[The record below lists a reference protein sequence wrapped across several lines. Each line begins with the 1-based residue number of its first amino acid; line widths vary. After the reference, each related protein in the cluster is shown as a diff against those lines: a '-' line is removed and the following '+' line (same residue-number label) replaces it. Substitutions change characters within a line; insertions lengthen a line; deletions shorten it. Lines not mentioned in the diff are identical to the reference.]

1 MILLFVMPEFTNLSI
16 YHHAIHQSLTC
27 MPIPARVEPSSTMMI
42 SMPIPIKEDK
52 ARRLETQASRY
63 GAALYTGMIT
73 ESVINNSTFSK
84 FTNLSI
90 YHHAIHKSLTSMPI
104 PASIA
109 IKEASKEDIST
120 EEIDNRA
127 YIKWAVG
134 V

>member
-73 ESVINNSTFSK
+73 ESVINTFQLK
-84 FTNLSI
+84 IQGTVITTLFLPQPI
-90 YHHAIHKSLTSMPI
+90 MFKHHLCLLEKTLLL
-104 PASIA
+104 
-109 IKEASKEDIST
+109 IKNHIM
-120 EEIDNRA
+120 R
-127 YIKWAVG
+127 
-134 V
+134 